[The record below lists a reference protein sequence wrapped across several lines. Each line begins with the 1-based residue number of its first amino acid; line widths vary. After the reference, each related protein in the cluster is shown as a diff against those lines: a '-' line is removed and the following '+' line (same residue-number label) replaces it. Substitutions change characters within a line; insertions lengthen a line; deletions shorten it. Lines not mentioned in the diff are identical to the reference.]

1 MTFFTVIVTSF
12 VIFLVLYGR
21 YMNAN
26 GDISKRR
33 IQLDNLRDQVEFRV
47 KKLRQGTEQI
57 NKEIGEIAERLE
69 SLNQTYQMS
78 MEEDND
84 S

>member
-1 MTFFTVIVTSF
+1 MTFFTVVVSCFIL
-12 VIFLVLYGR
+12 FLILYAR

-33 IQLDNLRDQVEFRV
+33 IQLENLRDQVEFRV
-47 KKLRQGTEQI
+47 KKLRKGTDQI
-57 NKEIGEIAERLE
+57 NKEIGEVSEKIEELKIMLE
-69 SLNQTYQMS
+69 GPL
-78 MEEDND
+78 EDMDD